1 MATIQP
7 ANIKSL
13 DQWVRAFD
21 RYRNVIL
28 GADGS
33 FLVLDPKLMKDDPAR
48 AMKEPAVRFKHTYA
62 RDALLTLIDNKAVG
76 DARTEALD
84 TIEKALEQIKVAKD
98 EAFRAFVSTEQA
110 LLEASDVAKRAK
122 TATQKMT
129 AALEVAKQTGLM
141 MEAGQAYSERRMPL
155 RHVKILHGIPRNTI
169 DYTTNDDRAI
179 PSLMILQPKRIGML
193 TVEDT
198 A

>member
-1 MATIQP
+1 MATIPP

-21 RYRNVIL
+21 RYRNVRL
-28 GADGS
+28 GPDGS
-33 FLVLDPKLMKDDPAR
+33 FLVLDPKLMKDDPVR
-48 AMKEPAVRFKHTYA
+48 AMKEPTVRFKHTYA
-62 RDALLTLIDNKAVG
+62 RDALLTLIDSSADG
-76 DARTEALD
+76 DTRTEALD
-84 TIEKALEQIKVAKD
+84 TIAKALEQINVAKN

-110 LLEASDVAKRAK
+110 LLEAADIAKRAK
-122 TATQKMT
+122 TATQRMT

-141 MEAGQAYSERRMPL
+141 MAAGQTYSERRMPL
-155 RHVKILHGIPRNTI
+155 RSVKTLYGIPRNAI

-179 PSLMILQPKRIGML
+179 PSLMILEPKRIGSL